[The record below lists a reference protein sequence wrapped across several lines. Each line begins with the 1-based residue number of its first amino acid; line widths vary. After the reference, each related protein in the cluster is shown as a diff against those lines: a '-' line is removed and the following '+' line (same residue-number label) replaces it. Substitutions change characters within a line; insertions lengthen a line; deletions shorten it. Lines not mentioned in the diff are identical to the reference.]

1 METNGTKPGLTH
13 EKGETAMHREHMKRF
28 DAWLRHPHDGA
39 ARESLGDFET
49 HERKALSDGVHASGG
64 YAVPEIIGR
73 EIERLEKKFS
83 PVRNLVKVV
92 QAGSPSYKEL
102 VNIRGTTAGWVG
114 ESGSRSET
122 QTSEF
127 CEVSPTHGE
136 LYAYPQ
142 ASEWVVADAFF
153 NVGQWLAE
161 EVAQQF
167 AVEEGEVVIRG
178 NGSNKPTGMLHNAP
192 TARDDF
198 NSPYRDNEYQ
208 YVDGDSDS
216 PFTVTGDGII
226 ATYFKLNSAYRA
238 NSTWVLNSST
248 ASFVRQLNDLNGQ
261 YLWQQGLTE
270 GQPALLLGRPV
281 VFWEQLD
288 NIDSTGGAAAT
299 YPMAIGDWRR
309 AYLLTDIASGLR
321 ISVDASIT
329 TPGTHKFYVRR
340 REGGFPPEL
349 RCREMGSDGR
359 LTSCCRWH
367 SPPSHRR

>member
-1 METNGTKPGLTH
+1 MTDLSEIKTAFNQKAQAVSRALLSNTLTSTNGRTRQKELRAENAELLAQIEDMETNGTKPGLTH

-153 NVGQWLAE
+153 NVGQWL
-161 EVAQQF
+161 
-167 AVEEGEVVIRG
+167 
-178 NGSNKPTGMLHNAP
+178 S
-192 TARDDF
+192 
-198 NSPYRDNEYQ
+198 
-208 YVDGDSDS
+208 
-216 PFTVTGDGII
+216 
-226 ATYFKLNSAYRA
+226 
-238 NSTWVLNSST
+238 
-248 ASFVRQLNDLNGQ
+248 
-261 YLWQQGLTE
+261 
-270 GQPALLLGRPV
+270 
-281 VFWEQLD
+281 
-288 NIDSTGGAAAT
+288 
-299 YPMAIGDWRR
+299 
-309 AYLLTDIASGLR
+309 
-321 ISVDASIT
+321 
-329 TPGTHKFYVRR
+329 
-340 REGGFPPEL
+340 
-349 RCREMGSDGR
+349 
-359 LTSCCRWH
+359 
-367 SPPSHRR
+367 